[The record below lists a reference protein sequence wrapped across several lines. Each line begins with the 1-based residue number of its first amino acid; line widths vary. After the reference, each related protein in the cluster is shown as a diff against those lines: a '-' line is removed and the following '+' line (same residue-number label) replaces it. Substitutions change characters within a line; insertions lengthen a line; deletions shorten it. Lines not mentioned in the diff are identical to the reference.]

1 VLKQDIIEYCLKRQ
15 GAYEDY
21 PFDDSNWT
29 VMRHKGSRKSFAFIY
44 EHRGRL
50 CVNLK
55 CEPGLAVFLREQYRD
70 VIPGYHTNKTH
81 WNTVTPGGDVPD
93 RELLRFIDMSYDLTK
108 PKR

>member
-1 VLKQDIIEYCLKRQ
+1 MLKQDIIEYCLKRQ